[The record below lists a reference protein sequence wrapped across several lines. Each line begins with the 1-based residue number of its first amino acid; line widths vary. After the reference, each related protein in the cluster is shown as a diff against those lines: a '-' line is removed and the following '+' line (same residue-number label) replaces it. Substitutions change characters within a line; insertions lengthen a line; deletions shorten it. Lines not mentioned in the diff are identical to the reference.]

1 MEISALKKKQTTF
14 EVEAAVAVGGC
25 GRMMGDNLLGEKGP
39 LVVMV
44 LGAGGQLFIPGDVM
58 QMLRGN
64 KWKNPSV
71 GRKSDG
77 SLEEKQ

>member
-1 MEISALKKKQTTF
+1 MEAT
-14 EVEAAVAVGGC
+14 VAVGGC
-25 GRMMGDNLLGEKGP
+25 GSMMGDNLVGEKGP

-64 KWKNPSV
+64 K
-71 GRKSDG
+71 
-77 SLEEKQ
+77 

>member
-1 MEISALKKKQTTF
+1 M
-14 EVEAAVAVGGC
+14 GGR

-44 LGAGGQLFIPGDVM
+44 SGAGGQLFIPGDVM

-64 KWKNPSV
+64 KWENPSA

>member
-1 MEISALKKKQTTF
+1 
-14 EVEAAVAVGGC
+14 
-25 GRMMGDNLLGEKGP
+25 
-39 LVVMV
+39 MV
-44 LGAGGQLFIPGDVM
+44 SGAGGQLFIPGDVM

-64 KWKNPSV
+64 KCKNPSV